1 MGAVLSVVRS
11 HDHQEFLDCV
21 ASTRKPLAP
30 LSLHAEVHT
39 PTLSDGRIL
48 LHFLQS
54 QMGAVALPLG
64 SGFAVGLMAQGDIK
78 GW

>member
-1 MGAVLSVVRS
+1 MDV
-11 HDHQEFLDCV
+11 
-21 ASTRKPLAP
+21 
-30 LSLHAEVHT
+30 LSLHAKIHT
-39 PTLSDGRIL
+39 PSLSDGRIV
-48 LHFLQS
+48 LHVLQS